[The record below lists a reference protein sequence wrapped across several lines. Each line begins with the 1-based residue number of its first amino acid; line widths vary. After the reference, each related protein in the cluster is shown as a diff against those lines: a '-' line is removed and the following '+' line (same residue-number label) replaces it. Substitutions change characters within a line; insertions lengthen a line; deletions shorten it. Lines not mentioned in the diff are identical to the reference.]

1 METRRQGRVHLQNA
15 NMSGNQ
21 RFFAS
26 QCRWVFSFFVIIT
39 LICIA
44 LSSTGCSSG
53 FAIVDSSNYSVVVR
67 HVGGTYRE
75 RPFTVT
81 QDGLL
86 TLQRDE
92 DKAFILRRVGFDG
105 KDQWEKRLSNFT
117 MYGCDE
123 VAFGN
128 DGHLA
133 AYMTYSGS
141 GGGHSLVVS
150 YTSDIVKN
158 QLATDFYITEKGV
171 YGCLVLW
178 LDSESLLIQPQVS
191 VGMEHIDLIRLD
203 SKKVTRLCEFSHSY
217 GPTLVSPS
225 GRLLLVSDSISDTL
239 RYRLLVYDLKTEK
252 IIFEMRPPGNRMA
265 HSGVVWSSD
274 DELVFTSDNIIYSQ
288 KIGATAPTELF
299 RLNDR
304 YGAWL
309 YAVDNKRNVH
319 YERYDRESDCPR
331 ASGGW
336 RVFNLDTKKESV
348 ISRLKISNKILMSP
362 ERDKIVA
369 EVEY

>member
-1 METRRQGRVHLQNA
+1 METVRQRRGHRQNA
-15 NMSGNQ
+15 DRSGSQ
-21 RFFAS
+21 MHHES
-26 QCRWVFSFFVIIT
+26 QCRWTFGVFFIIVLFCFT
-39 LICIA
+39 L
-44 LSSTGCSSG
+44 SNTGCSSG
-53 FAIVDSSNYSVVVR
+53 FAIVDASNYSVVVR

-75 RPFTVT
+75 RPFTVN
-81 QDGLL
+81 QNGLL

-92 DKAFILRRVGFDG
+92 DKTFILRRVGFDG
-105 KDQWEKRLSNFT
+105 KELWQKRLSNFT

-123 VAFGN
+123 VSFGN

-133 AYMTYSGS
+133 AYMTYNGL

-150 YTSDIVKN
+150 SISDIMKN

-191 VGMEHIDLIRLD
+191 AGMEHIDLIRLD
-203 SKKVTRLCEFSHSY
+203 NKKVTRLCEVSHAY

-225 GRLLLVSDSISDTL
+225 GRLLVVSDLINDTL
-239 RYRLLVYDLKTEK
+239 RYRILVYDLNTKK
-252 IIFEMRPPGNRMA
+252 KVFEVLPPGQEMGTR
-265 HSGVVWSSD
+265 GVVWSSD
-274 DELVFTSDNIIYSQ
+274 DELVFTSDNVIYTQ

-309 YAVDNKRNVH
+309 YVVDNKRNVH

-336 RVFNLDTKKESV
+336 RVFNLDTKKERV
-348 ISRLKISNKILMSP
+348 ISRLKISDKVLMTP
-362 ERDKIVA
+362 ERDKVVA
-369 EVEY
+369 EVER